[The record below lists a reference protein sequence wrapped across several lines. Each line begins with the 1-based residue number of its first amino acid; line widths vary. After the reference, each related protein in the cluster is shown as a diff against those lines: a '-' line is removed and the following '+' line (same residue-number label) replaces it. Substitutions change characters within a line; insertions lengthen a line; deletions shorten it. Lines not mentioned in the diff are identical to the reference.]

1 MIIIGITGT
10 LGAGKGTVVDFL
22 IKEKGFR
29 HFSVRG
35 LLTKLIKK
43 EGKVVNRDSMVEVA
57 NKLRSEHGPS
67 FLVEELYK
75 EAQKSKKNC
84 VIESIRTEG
93 EIDSL
98 RKKGRFY
105 LIAIDADPKVRYK
118 RITLRGSETDEI
130 SFEKFLEDEKREMNS
145 MDPTKQNLRRCMELA
160 DYKIQ
165 NNGTLESLNK
175 QVSEIVYE
183 IEKGGK
189 ERKN

>member
-35 LLTKLIKK
+35 LLTKFIEKD
-43 EGKVVNRDSMVEVA
+43 GKIVNRDSMVEVA

-165 NNGTLESLNK
+165 NSGTLESLNK